1 VGAGRW
7 SVIAAADLC
16 PVQLGR
22 HRTRHGTKVGLAGTR
37 DDDRLSSLCVHR
49 RRNHC
54 STRPYPSSKLNLLA
68 YIRYDTIQDAI
79 LTCARKPT
87 LVSLIYRTEP
97 TTKKCK
103 TEKNKVTRSSAIAEG
118 PCDASCQLKSWQLS
132 RNSAET
138 TYTTSPEEINHDAIE
153 SLPLSYR
160 CHEQTDNGRVV
171 DITCLPTSCCG
182 EIF

>member
-1 VGAGRW
+1 MGAGRW

-22 HRTRHGTKVGLAGTR
+22 HRTSHGTKVGLAGTR

-103 TEKNKVTRSSAIAEG
+103 TEKNKSNKKLGYRRGTARCVVSVEILPVVTQQCRNYLF
-118 PCDASCQLKSWQLS
+118 DKS
-132 RNSAET
+132 
-138 TYTTSPEEINHDAIE
+138 
-153 SLPLSYR
+153 
-160 CHEQTDNGRVV
+160 
-171 DITCLPTSCCG
+171 
-182 EIF
+182 